1 VKASPPPFLPPNGKG
16 VSIVETCTFSW
27 IPSINFLLLLVTDYM
42 IVLLFADLRR
52 IEKRYESLLHPG
64 RPL

>member
-1 VKASPPPFLPPNGKG
+1 
-16 VSIVETCTFSW
+16 
-27 IPSINFLLLLVTDYM
+27 M